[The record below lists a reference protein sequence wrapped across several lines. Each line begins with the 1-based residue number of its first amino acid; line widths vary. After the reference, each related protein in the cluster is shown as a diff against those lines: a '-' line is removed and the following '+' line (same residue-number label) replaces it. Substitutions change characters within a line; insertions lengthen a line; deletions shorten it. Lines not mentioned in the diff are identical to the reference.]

1 LTDLSYRTGEEDVE
15 DGAELLV
22 ETWQSDIVITTFYQF
37 LYTLFSSRNRN
48 LKRVPALKNA
58 VVILD
63 EVQAIPHRYWEDV
76 RRFFQYAHSKLD
88 TTFVLMTATMPLIL
102 NQQEA
107 VELLPSHTKYFQS
120 LSRTRIVNRT
130 GQPTKFDELKDLLR
144 AEIDGDPQI
153 SRIVIL
159 NRRKPVKELYRYVC
173 DYVSQCCKNINV
185 HMLSTDLTPF
195 DRRQVLDRLHPPFIL
210 VTTQVVEAGVNISAP
225 QVWRDIAPLDAIIQS
240 AGRCNRNWERN
251 EGEVRLVQLVTDHGR
266 MAVPPYDGFLV
277 QTTLDVLAGKNEIL
291 EQEFY
296 SLAQRYYRLLRQR
309 SEPTR
314 LQEIMANGDIHKI
327 DGPEGFVLIEE
338 RPSQSYFIIR
348 DDAGRRIWDEY
359 TALLNIRDFFARRR
373 AFNKIRREFMER
385 IVQQPTQGRTGEII
399 PVYPDDRKYSETTG
413 LENMDDGYMIL

>member
-1 LTDLSYRTGEEDVE
+1 MQLNIGRGAKLRSFELQLGDPLLLQVWWRQHQLGFRRIGEDAVFPLIEGQGVHPAIVGQLGD
-15 DGAELLV
+15 DG
-22 ETWQSDIVITTFYQF
+22 F
-37 LYTLFSSRNRN
+37 
-48 LKRVPALKNA
+48 
-58 VVILD
+58 ILQVFQILAD
-63 EVQAIPHRYWEDV
+63 FGRLEWHPQDV
-76 RRFFQYAHSKLD
+76 RRRLSGNPPQ
-88 TTFVLMTATMPLIL
+88 VLLFG
-102 NQQEA
+102 
-107 VELLPSHTKYFQS
+107 SH
-120 LSRTRIVNRT
+120 
-130 GQPTKFDELKDLLR
+130 ELKDLLR

-173 DYVSQCCKNINV
+173 DYVPQCCKNINV